1 MSTLD
6 GKYIHG
12 VKLTFVDWGP
22 AYDSSYPNQTI
33 KLFHMNLNSGN
44 WSWFKDPPSEGGA
57 GTNTVEPDFV
67 HNTTGDYKL
76 NLTTVK
82 NNFTVNRYIY
92 LF

>member
-1 MSTLD
+1 MIRLTHLSMEVKQQLYEQSIMSTLD

-44 WSWFKDPPSEGGA
+44 WSWFKDSPSESWKP
-57 GTNTVEPDFV
+57 NC
-67 HNTTGDYKL
+67 
-76 NLTTVK
+76 
-82 NNFTVNRYIY
+82 
-92 LF
+92 